1 MAWALVNAQSGG
13 VEANYPGIRLLYYR
27 RLRVDSVVGAVVI
40 LPLWFLRLG
49 NSDPLM
55 GSDSVADQGLFLF
68 AGVLWIV
75 SRGCPAPNRPW
86 SQCSAW
92 EDARRRPPSL
102 WRDAVRTRIIVA
114 IPGQE

>member
-40 LPLWFLRLG
+40 LLLWFLRLG

-68 AGVLWIV
+68 AVLPLCAAGLAVYLW
-75 SRGCPAPNRPW
+75 
-86 SQCSAW
+86 
-92 EDARRRPPSL
+92 RRRTTSVARL
-102 WRDAVRTRIIVA
+102 QLLAVLFF
-114 IPGQE
+114 GL